1 MNKYRVLIVCCLLS
15 GFVFSCK
22 RSPEVNEKPLAR
34 YGDDYLYLSDIKHT
48 LPKEL
53 KNADSVAFID
63 SYIKKWIMDK
73 LMFEKASLN
82 ISDDQDDIEEKV
94 EAFRQSLYV
103 FKYEQRLL
111 SEKVNSKITDEEV
124 DVFYKEHQLEF
135 VLNENIIKPYY
146 LVFPSKII
154 EPSKIIKLVNSN
166 KENDYDELKDY
177 CYKYAVTFLMPEKWI
192 SAGSLINEMP
202 DKNINFESS
211 LRSHQVISQKD
222 TSNTYILKAYEFVPS
237 GNVAPIDYVV
247 NDIKQ
252 IIVQKRTQE
261 LQKSLRN
268 KMFDDALK
276 RNQIEIY
283 TK

>member
-1 MNKYRVLIVCCLLS
+1 MNKFRVLIVC
-15 GFVFSCK
+15 GFIAIFFTACK
-22 RSPEVNEKPLAR
+22 RTPEGNEKPLAR
-34 YGDDYLYLSDIKHT
+34 YGDEFLYLSDIKHT

-53 KNADSVAFID
+53 RNADSIAFID

-111 SEKVNSKITDEEV
+111 LQKVDNKITDEEV
-124 DVFYKEHQLEF
+124 EKFYKEHQTEF
-135 VLNENIIKPYY
+135 ILNENIIKPYY
-146 LVFPSKII
+146 LVFPNKIVESSKIL
-154 EPSKIIKLVNSN
+154 KLINSN
-166 KENDYDELKDY
+166 REDDYDELKGY
-177 CYKYAVTFLMPEKWI
+177 CFKYAVTFLMPEKWI
-192 SAGSLINEMP
+192 SAGSIINEMP
-202 DKNINFESS
+202 DKKVNYESA
-211 LRSHQVISQKD
+211 LRSHQVINQKD
-222 TSNTYILKAYEFVPS
+222 TSNTYILKAYEFAPS
-237 GNVAPIDYVV
+237 GNVAPLEYVI

-276 RNQIEIY
+276 KNQIEIY